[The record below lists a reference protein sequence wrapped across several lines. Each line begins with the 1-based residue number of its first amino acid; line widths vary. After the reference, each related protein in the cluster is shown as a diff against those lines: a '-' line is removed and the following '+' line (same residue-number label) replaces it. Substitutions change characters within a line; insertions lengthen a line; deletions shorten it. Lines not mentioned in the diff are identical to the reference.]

1 MTMSNGQEIS
11 HQKKLIRLAYGALWR
26 VNVESNTDIGRDLIK
41 ARKLLLKY
49 LDFAGQ
55 SHGIRLAYE
64 ALPPDPEAGQPW
76 VPTYDEYLKGTNSA

>member
-1 MTMSNGQEIS
+1 MSNGQEIS

-55 SHGIRLAYE
+55 SHGIQLAYG
-64 ALPPDPEAGQPW
+64 ALPADAGQPW
-76 VPTYDEYLKGTNSA
+76 LRTYDEHLKGMNNAE